1 MCRNVAS
8 EFIRS
13 SVGKPEELQEK
24 RTFFLEWSMNVDI
37 TSLDFGPGGS
47 KTVAYLDA
55 VFHQNIAPTEPPVQK
70 ILGV

>member
-1 MCRNVAS
+1 
-8 EFIRS
+8 
-13 SVGKPEELQEK
+13 
-24 RTFFLEWSMNVDI
+24 MNVDI

-55 VFHQNIAPTEPPVQK
+55 VFNQNIAPTEPPVQK